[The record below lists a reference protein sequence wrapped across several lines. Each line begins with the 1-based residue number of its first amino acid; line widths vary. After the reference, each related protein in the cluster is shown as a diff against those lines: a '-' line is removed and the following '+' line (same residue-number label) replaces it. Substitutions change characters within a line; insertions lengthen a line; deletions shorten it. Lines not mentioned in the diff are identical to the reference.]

1 MTFYKLYQITISL
14 PVYTNQ
20 FAKLRALCAQ
30 RAYVSLLNYVP
41 YVPNVPTCLTCLQS
55 LLFWEYVNEC

>member
-30 RAYVSLLNYVP
+30 RAYVP
-41 YVPNVPTCLTCLQS
+41 YVLTVVTILGIC
-55 LLFWEYVNEC
+55 